1 MKMRYTHGVVA
12 IAVAFAA
19 LSQTAQAGT
28 EVKSLPLQAVLGQ
41 AAPAG
46 QATPGRRMQAVA
58 QPQSGAD
65 IALFFGDEAHPAV
78 RSQLGDASES
88 ARIARRTDDQTTAC
102 NRALS
107 EAVDKLRTY
116 AHDHNANAII
126 NIRTSFHSTE
136 TASTTDFTC
145 GVSGSAAALRL
156 RGDAVVLETN

>member
-1 MKMRYTHGVVA
+1 MKMRYTHGALA
-12 IAVAFAA
+12 IVVAFAA

-41 AAPAG
+41 AAPG
-46 QATPGRRMQAVA
+46 GHKQAVA

-136 TASTTDFTC
+136 TASATDFTC